1 MDVGFCAAAGLLI
14 CRVVIALLLRTSF
27 VPDEYYQSTDPA
39 YRLVFG
45 GNGGESTWEWQFEH
59 RIRSYVLILPYACF
73 FWLLKVLSVTSP
85 VVARLGCRVVQAC
98 VTAAGDTALFHFV
111 RNVQPG
117 AELHAL
123 FAHLFSWSILYCG
136 CRTLANTTEMAL
148 VCVVLFLDS
157 RKSTRAA
164 VAPTMTLL
172 VLARPTAVLFCAAY
186 LLSDCSGDSLRRAL
200 SPSCLLFCS
209 LVALVCVII
218 DSWCYG
224 IWTLSFFN
232 FARVNVFQGV
242 AASFG
247 SQPWHWNFSVGL
259 PAALGLW
266 TPCAVAVAAGW
277 AAGIIV
283 VNAKVKAKAKNKAQT
298 GGKGKG
304 KDEAL
309 SSRRLV
315 ERGAGASL
323 AYAAGLQL
331 LTSHQELRFLLP
343 MLPGVHAM
351 LGCVAA
357 RLSASKGRPWA
368 TRLTAAAVVAAAAV
382 HTAAALYLMTRHQ
395 AGAEAALS
403 FLAGRLCALP
413 PSSSPLHIVVVA
425 PCFSFPPLQQ
435 FLHLG
440 APGAP
445 SVRVS
450 KLSCSP
456 FDDAAQ
462 RARQELLR
470 VSPAKFLAA
479 AGPADVVLTF
489 DSYLP
494 PAASLPLHPEDQD
507 QVRTQ
512 QDLRVALERSGLDL
526 AWRFQ
531 HADVRYD
538 YDDPHINLA
547 ALVFFSRRVTETGGS

>member
-1 MDVGFCAAAGLLI
+1 MAMDYRSLAGLLL

-27 VPDEYYQSTDPA
+27 VPDEYYQGTEPA
-39 YRLVFG
+39 YRLVYGG
-45 GNGGESTWEWQFEH
+45 GNEGESTWEWQDEH
-59 RIRSYVLILPYACF
+59 RIRSYVLILPYTCF

-85 VVARLGCRVVQAC
+85 VVARLGCRIVQAC

-111 RNVQPG
+111 RNVRPG
-117 AELHAL
+117 AEFHAL
-123 FAHLFSWSILYCG
+123 FAHLFSWSVLYCG

-157 RKSTRAA
+157 RERTRAA

-172 VLARPTAVLFCAAY
+172 VLARPTAALFCAAY
-186 LLSDCSGDSLRRAL
+186 LLSDGSHDSLRRAL
-200 SPSCLLFCS
+200 APSSLLICS
-209 LVALVCVII
+209 LIALACILI
-218 DSWCYG
+218 DSCCYG
-224 IWTLSFFN
+224 VWTLSFFN
-232 FARVNVFQGV
+232 FARVNVYQGV
-242 AASFG
+242 AATFG
-247 SQPWHWNFSVGL
+247 SQPWHWNFSAGL

-266 TPCAVAVAAGW
+266 TPCAAAATACWG
-277 AAGIIV
+277 AGV
-283 VNAKVKAKAKNKAQT
+283 LVVKAKGK
-298 GGKGKG
+298 GKGKG
-304 KDEAL
+304 KDNAVL

-315 ERGAGASL
+315 ERAAGASL

-357 RLSASKGRPWA
+357 TLSASKRHPWVA
-368 TRLTAAAVVAAAAV
+368 RLTAAAVLAAAAV
-382 HTAAALYLMTRHQ
+382 HAAAALYLMTRHQ
-395 AGAEAALS
+395 AGAEAAIS
-403 FLAGRLCALP
+403 FLADRLHVP
-413 PSSSPLHIVVVA
+413 PRSSAPLHIVVVA

-445 SVRVS
+445 HVRVS
-450 KLSCSP
+450 ALSCSP
-456 FDDAAQ
+456 FDNAAQ
-462 RARQELLR
+462 RARRELLR
-470 VSPAKFLAA
+470 TSPAKFLAE

-494 PAASLPLHPEDQD
+494 PAVNLPTHQEDQAGA
-507 QVRTQ
+507 Q
-512 QDLRVALERSGLDL
+512 QDLRVALERAGLEL
-526 AWRFQ
+526 AGRFH

-538 YDDPHINLA
+538 YDDPHANLA
-547 ALVFFSRRVTETGGS
+547 ALVFFSRRVAASM